1 MRAKGYRLRGRLA
14 LVVVGFWLSSN
25 PSTRA
30 LTQDCLPCTVTQDE
44 RASGVREH
52 LEQAFSL
59 ALTIPDCRG
68 TENLESCRQ
77 IEGLLADAF
86 ESLSR
91 LFQSLETDAAAG
103 CLSCDPRPQLAPMAG
118 GLASLADLLEQKGY
132 EEFETSHQNMRRL
145 FKAWDGYHCCGGS
158 NPQTARPRNRE
169 EDARSVI
176 IDKCGESYVRLRQ
189 GLRQVFRVEG
199 DRDGCFQSRACRGA
213 TSYKGIG
220 VEAGYW
226 TYDGEY
232 WYIWSQRK
240 TRGRWIPCDG

>member
-1 MRAKGYRLRGRLA
+1 MVLVCSWLA
-14 LVVVGFWLSSN
+14 SIQ
-25 PSTRA
+25 A
-30 LTQDCLPCTVTQDE
+30 LTQDCLPCAVAE
-44 RASGVREH
+44 GEASSARDQ
-52 LEQAFSL
+52 LEQAFGL

-68 TENLESCRQ
+68 TDNLESCRQ
-77 IEGLLADAF
+77 IEGLLLDAF
-86 ESLSR
+86 GSLSSQFR
-91 LFQSLETDAAAG
+91 SLETDAAAG
-103 CLSCDPRPQLAPMAG
+103 CLSCDPRPQILPLAR
-118 GLASLADLLEQKGY
+118 GLASVADLLEQKGY
-132 EEFETSHQNMRRL
+132 EEFGPSHDNMRRL
-145 FKAWDGYHCCGGS
+145 FKAWDAYRCCGGVKAD
-158 NPQTARPRNRE
+158 TVRPRNRE

-189 GLRQVFRVEG
+189 GLRQVFRVED
-199 DRDGCFQSRACRGA
+199 DRDGCFQSRACRSA